1 MANAIP
7 IAAKNFKLILRCFIV
22 VPSNAFR
29 LIECFCFFN
38 TRPLRHSAVPPRRSA
53 RNVRKFGVRE
63 KSKKH
68 ALIITIRIHF
78 KPKNNNLSTF
88 FKNFVEKLYFFIK
101 FRNFFRLLRQY
112 PPI

>member
-38 TRPLRHSAVPPRRSA
+38 ARPLRHSAVPPRRSA
-53 RNVRKFGVRE
+53 RNVRKFGARE

-78 KPKNNNLSTF
+78 NRKTIICQRFSKTSSKNYIFL
-88 FKNFVEKLYFFIK
+88 
-101 FRNFFRLLRQY
+101 
-112 PPI
+112 